1 MIKLKLN
8 LRKPAIIFAIYFKK
22 KFTFRNY
29 RKKGKNLEFR
39 KLWNIGKFTFKMK
52 FFWDIL

>member
-39 KLWNIGKFTFKMK
+39 KSWNIGKFTFKMK